1 MKFKF
6 SIAKKGFILISV
18 PLVFELIFVLSLGLL
33 LDHSRHDAQELG
45 YSRAF
50 VSGVSDLTKDFLDLG
65 IALAAYR
72 STKGK
77 RFVEQYDAIYNQLPA
92 KFDDMEKAN
101 AAQPRRLNHLEK
113 LKKAG
118 KDLTELTQAF
128 RRPTDST
135 MVYLLDPL
143 AYRQK
148 VSAAYAAFM
157 DETKA
162 ISLEESQLQKDSP
175 GAEDRLRNNLFICI
189 AAGIAS
195 SIAVT
200 VVLVLFFA
208 KDINQRLSTLTANYS
223 RFAGREELLPEVGG
237 NDEIAYLDKNFHG
250 MALKL
255 AQAEE
260 RKKLYT
266 QMINHDLRAPLAA
279 IQGTLAVTLKGIY
292 GDLNEKGTKR
302 ISAAEKDSDRL
313 INLINEM
320 LDIDSLED
328 GRLELDRSPFALGEL
343 LSEAADAVQA
353 LAEAKQIK
361 IEILSDDTGVI
372 LNADKDRL
380 KRVLINLLHNAI
392 KFSPRQEVVTLA
404 TDLSGR
410 NIKVMV
416 RDRGPGIK
424 DSEAKKLFQ
433 PFQQGASGKEQKV
446 GTGLGLAICK
456 AIVEA
461 HDGKIGLDS
470 KVGVGT
476 TFWFYVPKT

>member
-18 PLVFELIFVLSLGLL
+18 PLVFELIFVSSLGLL
-33 LDHSRHDAQELG
+33 LDHSRSDALELN
-45 YSRAF
+45 YSRTF
-50 VSGVSDLTKDFLDLG
+50 VSGISDLTKDFLDLG

-72 STKGK
+72 STRGK

-92 KFDDMEKAN
+92 KFDDLEKAN
-101 AAQPRRLNHLEK
+101 ASQPRRLAHLEK

-148 VSAAYAAFM
+148 VSAAYGAFM

-162 ISLEESQLQKDSP
+162 ISKEESQLQKDSP
-175 GAEDRLRNNLFICI
+175 GAEDRLRGNLLICI
-189 AAGIAS
+189 IAGIAS

-200 VVLVLFFA
+200 VALVLFFA
-208 KDINQRLSTLTANYS
+208 KGINQRLSTLTANYG
-223 RFAGREELLPEVGG
+223 RFAQRESLLPPVGG
-237 NDEIAYLDKNFHG
+237 QDEIAYLDKNFHS

-279 IQGTLAVTLKGIY
+279 IQGTLAVTSKGIY
-292 GDLNEKGTKR
+292 GELNEKGAKR
-302 ISAAEKDSDRL
+302 IAAAEKDSDRL
-313 INLINEM
+313 IGLINEM
-320 LDIDSLED
+320 LDIGSLED
-328 GRLELDRSPFALGEL
+328 GNLELDRSAFALDEL

-353 LAEAKQIK
+353 LAEAKNIK
-361 IEILSDDTGVI
+361 IESLNDDGQI
-372 LNADKDRL
+372 MLNADKDRL

-392 KFSPRQEVVTLA
+392 KFSAAGEIVTLA

-410 NIKVMV
+410 NVKIMV

-424 DSEAKKLFQ
+424 ESEAKKLFQ
-433 PFQQGASGKEQKV
+433 PFQQGASGKEQKI

-461 HDGKIGLDS
+461 HDCKIGLDS
-470 KVGVGT
+470 KPGAGT
-476 TFWFYVPKT
+476 TFWFYVPKA